1 MRWLLMFTLFSFA
14 NGLIK
19 KMSGNS
25 LLNANEKMC
34 KNCIHFM
41 PQAMKEGELPIGD
54 YYGKCGKFV
63 YKYFIDDEEDYDN
76 KFAIYCRLNE
86 KLCGKGG
93 KYYEKK

>member
-1 MRWLLMFTLFSFA
+1 M
-14 NGLIK
+14 I
-19 KMSGNS
+19 GNS